1 MGSVDIKAI
10 QEIPRRRPIERPIG
24 FEGFWLK
31 WGKTIVTVINFS
43 LFLVVTRADPVPFFW
58 RFFRPG
64 KKNFSAVS
72 PVKL

>member
-43 LFLVVTRADPVPFFW
+43 LFLT
-58 RFFRPG
+58 
-64 KKNFSAVS
+64 
-72 PVKL
+72 